1 MHPLALYAIRFY
13 QRFISPY
20 KGFSCAYRHHT
31 GHASCSVLGFRAIQR
46 YGVIDGLLVLRKR
59 LYLCGV
65 SYRRYS
71 PPKLRPHR
79 KQRGDCD
86 IGCDLP
92 CDSGCK
98 MPTLKSC
105 HMFDAL
111 NCADACSCDWPSRDK
126 KDTKNEEEVYL
137 PPKRERNASVVK
149 PGRVGN

>member
-1 MHPLALYAIRFY
+1 MHSLTLFAIRFY

-46 YGVIDGLLVLRKR
+46 YGVIDGFLVLRKR

-65 SYRRYS
+65 SHRRYS
-71 PPKLRPHR
+71 PPKVRPHR

-86 IGCDLP
+86 IGADLP
-92 CDSGCK
+92 CDAGCK
-98 MPTLKSC
+98 MPNLKSC
-105 HMFDAL
+105 PMFEAL

-126 KDTKNEEEVYL
+126 KDTQNEAEIHL
-137 PPKRERNASVVK
+137 PQNVK
-149 PGRVGN
+149 AMPVSIRPQVE